1 MLPVP
6 SALQRLADQ
15 IDGWLD
21 LRCPE
26 KALELLEPILGD
38 PAARPAG
45 LTMRIRAFARQGRYR
60 EALTDLGELR
70 RIHPPVDW
78 VDLTEAWCR
87 KRISDLS
94 GAIRCMEQ
102 LLARNSRS
110 DIGHFNYGCYLALA
124 GQNDRAVDEV
134 TIACGINQDY
144 RDHLRDEPDLDCL
157 RKDPRFRQLLREA
170 GEAAADQAGED
181 GDADAGEGEA
191 DVDDTDDVDDSD
203 EQPRRN

>member
-6 SALQRLADQ
+6 SSLQRLADQ

-21 LRCPE
+21 LRCPD
-26 KALELLEPILGD
+26 KALELIDPILAD

-45 LTMRIRAFARQGRYR
+45 LTMRVRAYVRQARYR
-60 EALTDLGELR
+60 DALTDLGELR

-102 LLARNSRS
+102 LLQRNPRS
-110 DIGHFNYGCYLALA
+110 DIGHFNLGCYLALA
-124 GQNDRAVDEV
+124 GQTDRAVDEV
-134 TIACGINQDY
+134 TIACGIDPHL
-144 RDHLRDEPDLDCL
+144 RDHLRDEPDLDTL
-157 RKDPRFRQLLREA
+157 RNDARFRQLLRDASAASADDEEEA
-170 GEAAADQAGED
+170 DDEPDED
-181 GDADAGEGEA
+181 GGDDLDPDA
-191 DVDDTDDVDDSD
+191 VDDD
-203 EQPRRN
+203 EPRRN

>member
-21 LRCPE
+21 LRCPD
-26 KALELLEPILGD
+26 KALELIDPLLAD

-45 LTMRIRAFARQGRYR
+45 LTMRVRAYVRQARYR
-60 EALTDLGELR
+60 DALTDLGELR

-102 LLARNSRS
+102 LLQRNPRS
-110 DIGHFNYGCYLALA
+110 DIGHFNLGCYLALA
-124 GQNDRAVDEV
+124 GQTSRAIDEI
-134 TIACGINQDY
+134 TIACGIDAHL
-144 RDHLRDEPDLDCL
+144 RDHLRDEPDLDPL
-157 RKDPRFRQLLREA
+157 RNDARFRQLLREA
-170 GEAAADQAGED
+170 ASHDDPDDDDPDDAADAEE
-181 GDADAGEGEA
+181 GDDE
-191 DVDDTDDVDDSD
+191 DDVGD
-203 EQPRRN
+203 EPRRN